1 MTVPVRLN
9 VLSIIQTLN
18 YQLDPETLLIQGKV
32 EHMGTQALKYN
43 QNSLN
48 GEIIVPGDK
57 SISHRSVMF
66 GAIAKGVTT
75 VTGFLMGEDCLSTVS
90 CFRQLGVE
98 IEQTDDRLIIN
109 GNGLNGLKEPEEV
122 LNVGNSGTT
131 IRLLMGILAGRDF
144 HSTVLGDE
152 SIGKRPMTR
161 VTKPLTEMG
170 AIIDGRENG
179 EYPPLSIRGGD
190 IHGIVYHPPV
200 ASAQVKSSILLAGL
214 QAKGVTTVVEPEK
227 SRDHTERMIRQF
239 GGQVEEEGLA
249 VSVSGGQELKGTT
262 IHVPGD
268 ISSAA
273 FFLVAGAIV
282 PNSTI
287 ILKNVGLNPTRT
299 GIIDVMKEMGAD
311 LKIDVKSTDDLM
323 EPVGDLT
330 IQTSNL
336 KGITI
341 GGELIPRLI
350 DEIPVIALL
359 ATQAEGET
367 IIKDAHEL
375 KVKETNRI
383 DTVVNELSKLGAN
396 ITATDDGMI
405 IKGRNHLKGGST
417 VSSHGD
423 HRIGMMLAIAAL
435 ICDNEVQLQ
444 QKEAIAVSYPTFFN
458 DLEELL

>member
-1 MTVPVRLN
+1 M
-9 VLSIIQTLN
+9 SIIQTLN

-179 EYPPLSIRGGD
+179 EYTPLSIRGGD

-287 ILKNVGLNPTRT
+287 VLKNVGLNPTRT

-330 IQTSNL
+330 IRTSNL

-383 DTVVNELSKLGAN
+383 DTVVNELTKLGAN
-396 ITATDDGMI
+396 ITPTDDGMI

-458 DLEELL
+458 DLEDLL

>member
-1 MTVPVRLN
+1 
-9 VLSIIQTLN
+9 
-18 YQLDPETLLIQGKV
+18 
-32 EHMGTQALKYN
+32 MGTQALKYN

-179 EYPPLSIRGGD
+179 EYTPLSIRGGD

-287 ILKNVGLNPTRT
+287 VLKNVGLNPTRT
-299 GIIDVMKEMGAD
+299 GIIDVMNEMGAD

-330 IQTSNL
+330 IRTSNL

-383 DTVVNELSKLGAN
+383 DTVVNELTKLGAN

-458 DLEELL
+458 DLEDLL

>member
-1 MTVPVRLN
+1 
-9 VLSIIQTLN
+9 
-18 YQLDPETLLIQGKV
+18 
-32 EHMGTQALKYN
+32 MGTQALKYN

-90 CFRQLGVE
+90 CFRQLGVD
-98 IEQTDDRLIIN
+98 IEQTDDQLIIN

-179 EYPPLSIRGGD
+179 EYTPLSIRGGD

-330 IQTSNL
+330 IRTSNL

-383 DTVVNELSKLGAN
+383 DTVVNELTKLGAN

-458 DLEELL
+458 DLEDLL